1 MPQPPPPAP
10 ATAWFRATGQRTATG
25 RGILFMLLGSAGLT
39 LNDAVMK
46 WLIADYPVGEML
58 FFRGGAVALAVG
70 LLLWRL
76 GGASGFRVAD
86 PKGQSFR
93 AALMVAGSFLFIT
106 GLKYLPLADAIAIAF
121 AGPLFATALA
131 VPLLGERV
139 GWRRWLAVGSGFGGV
154 LLMTRP
160 SGEVIQWAVL
170 LPLAACLT
178 GAFRDIVTRRLT
190 ATDSTLAT
198 LFYST
203 SAVALAGLVTLPW
216 GWRLPEPAHLAMI
229 LASSALM
236 AGAHWLADRG
246 LPLRRSG
253 NHRAIPLFVAAM
265 GADPGLS
272 RLGRAAGADG
282 GAGRPDHRLRR
293 PLHLVS
299 RAPIA
304 ALSPRPRAQSA
315 ARRAVRPP
323 QSRPRGTCKAFSAA
337 LNVPLRSDRV

>member
-1 MPQPPPPAP
+1 MPRRQVPASS
-10 ATAWFRATGQRTATG
+10 WFSATGQRTATG
-25 RGILFMLLGSAGLT
+25 RGILYMLVGCACLT
-39 LNDAVMK
+39 LNDAAMK

-58 FFRGGAVALAVG
+58 FFRGGVVALGVG

-76 GGASGFRVAD
+76 GGAGAFRVAD

-93 AALMVAGSFLFIT
+93 AGLMIAGSFLFIT

-139 GWRRWLAVGSGFGGV
+139 GWRRWLAVGCGFGGV

-190 ATDSTLAT
+190 ASDSTLAT

-203 SAVALAGLVTLPW
+203 AAVALAGLVTLPW
-216 GWRLPEPAHLAMI
+216 GWRLPEPSHAAML

-236 AGAHWLADRG
+236 AAAHWLQIEAFRCAEAATVVPFRYSSLLWALLLG
-246 LPLRRSG
+246 HLIWAQLPAPTVALG
-253 NHRAIPLFVAAM
+253 ALIIVAA
-265 GADPGLS
+265 GLYIWYRER
-272 RLGRAAGADG
+272 RL
-282 GAGRPDHRLRR
+282 HR
-293 PLHLVS
+293 
-299 RAPIA
+299 
-304 ALSPRPRAQSA
+304 
-315 ARRAVRPP
+315 
-323 QSRPRGTCKAFSAA
+323 
-337 LNVPLRSDRV
+337 